1 MLSVALLCHALLC
14 TTPQSQPATGGPQ
27 VTALE
32 IFDVRHSR
40 LSSKPKSG
48 LRFSSEQPGLKLV
61 VEVQGADVA
70 RASHFGMLEVAAA
83 ADDKDH
89 PLKLNEDAL
98 GFHDPRKEM
107 VEIDR
112 EQMFF
117 GEEDAPKDAIRIEI
131 PFESPARPATAISV
145 RGKLQLKRIDTVD
158 VVVAATPGDVTHE
171 QLEKLGVKLKII
183 KPEEGND
190 FIYEVTGK
198 LDALHDAELVDAQGK
213 AIESNGRSSMS
224 DGETLRRE
232 ISLEKPTPADAKLK
246 LSLVVKAENLAVP
259 FDLKDLKLP

>member
-1 MLSVALLCHALLC
+1 M
-14 TTPQSQPATGGPQ
+14 
-27 VTALE
+27 
-32 IFDVRHSR
+32 
-40 LSSKPKSG
+40 
-48 LRFSSEQPGLKLV
+48 
-61 VEVQGADVA
+61 ADV
-70 RASHFGMLEVAAA
+70 H
-83 ADDKDH
+83 
-89 PLKLNEDAL
+89 
-98 GFHDPRKEM
+98 
-107 VEIDR
+107 
-112 EQMFF
+112 
-117 GEEDAPKDAIRIEI
+117 
-131 PFESPARPATAISV
+131 
-145 RGKLQLKRIDTVD
+145 
-158 VVVAATPGDVTHE
+158 VTHE